1 MSVRAD
7 LHIHTTASDGTWTP
21 AELIAEA
28 QKQQL
33 GLIAVTDHDSVANV
47 AEAMTL
53 AAAAGITL
61 LPAAEICST
70 KEDLSFHILG
80 YGIDIHNKQ
89 LLELMQHNEALLEQ
103 KDVDSIHLLARDG
116 WPVDEAEFARYTYDR
131 RRGGWRALSYLIDKG
146 LCTGVGDFFKRIF
159 TPEHDLGFPE
169 FPPISEVIAAIHA
182 AGGAALCAHAAS
194 GFHGPG
200 LERVLDILRT
210 EKFDG
215 FECYHSNHSEE
226 GTQRLLQHCKKHGLL
241 ISGGSDCHGTFVPGR
256 RLGQPLVTADML
268 RLDGLLP
275 QDIK

>member
-21 AELIAEA
+21 AELIDEA

-53 AAAAGITL
+53 AAAAGITV

-116 WPVDEAEFARYTYDR
+116 WPVDEADFARYTYDR
-131 RRGGWRALSYLIDKG
+131 RRGGWRALAYLIDKG
-146 LCTGVGDFFKRIF
+146 LCTGVGDFFQRIF

-169 FPPISEVIAAIHA
+169 FPAISEVITAIHA
-182 AGGAALCAHAAS
+182 AGGAAL
-194 GFHGPG
+194 
-200 LERVLDILRT
+200 
-210 EKFDG
+210 
-215 FECYHSNHSEE
+215 
-226 GTQRLLQHCKKHGLL
+226 
-241 ISGGSDCHGTFVPGR
+241 
-256 RLGQPLVTADML
+256 
-268 RLDGLLP
+268 
-275 QDIK
+275 

>member
-53 AAAAGITL
+53 AATAGITV

-131 RRGGWRALSYLIDKG
+131 RRGGWRALAYLIDKG

-169 FPPISEVIAAIHA
+169 FPPISEVITAIHA
-182 AGGAALCAHAAS
+182 AGGRS
-194 GFHGPG
+194 T
-200 LERVLDILRT
+200 VRT
-210 EKFDG
+210 
-215 FECYHSNHSEE
+215 CC
-226 GTQRLLQHCKKHGLL
+226 QRLSRSRIGARARHPADGE
-241 ISGGSDCHGTFVPGR
+241 IR
-256 RLGQPLVTADML
+256 RL
-268 RLDGLLP
+268 
-275 QDIK
+275 

>member
-131 RRGGWRALSYLIDKG
+131 HRGGWRALAYLIDKG
-146 LCTGVGDFFKRIF
+146 LCTGVSDFFQRIF

-169 FPPISEVIAAIHA
+169 FPAISEVITAIHA
-182 AGGAALCAHAAS
+182 AGGAALCATAPAWS
-194 GFHGPG
+194 
-200 LERVLDILRT
+200 VCST
-210 EKFDG
+210 S
-215 FECYHSNHSEE
+215 C
-226 GTQRLLQHCKKHGLL
+226 
-241 ISGGSDCHGTFVPGR
+241 GR
-256 RLGQPLVTADML
+256 RNSTALNATTPTIRKKEHSACCSIAKSTVCLSAVAATAMVHLCWGDVWDSL
-268 RLDGLLP
+268 WSLP
-275 QDIK
+275 ICCAWTAFCRRM

>member
-53 AAAAGITL
+53 AAAAGITV

-80 YGIDIHNKQ
+80 YSIDVHNKQ

-131 RRGGWRALSYLIDKG
+131 RRGGWRALAYLIDKG
-146 LCTGVGDFFKRIF
+146 LCTGVGDFFQRIF

-169 FPPISEVIAAIHA
+169 FP
-182 AGGAALCAHAAS
+182 AHKRGNYS
-194 GFHGPG
+194 DS
-200 LERVLDILRT
+200 RCRRRNSVRT
-210 EKFDG
+210 
-215 FECYHSNHSEE
+215 CC
-226 GTQRLLQHCKKHGLL
+226 QRLSWSRIGACARHPADGE
-241 ISGGSDCHGTFVPGR
+241 IR
-256 RLGQPLVTADML
+256 RL
-268 RLDGLLP
+268 
-275 QDIK
+275 

>member
-89 LLELMQHNEALLEQ
+89 LLELIQHNEALLEQ

-131 RRGGWRALSYLIDKG
+131 HRGGWRALAYLIDKG
-146 LCTGVGDFFKRIF
+146 LCTGVSDFFQRIF

-169 FPPISEVIAAIHA
+169 FPAISEVITAIHA

-215 FECYHSNHSEE
+215 LNATTPTIRKKEHSACCSIAKSTVCLSAVAATAWYICAGETF
-226 GTQRLLQHCKKHGLL
+226 GTAFGHCR
-241 ISGGSDCHGTFVPGR
+241 ICCAWTAFCR
-256 RLGQPLVTADML
+256 RM
-268 RLDGLLP
+268 
-275 QDIK
+275 

>member
-28 QKQQL
+28 QKQQM

-116 WPVDEAEFARYTYDR
+116 WPVDEE
-131 RRGGWRALSYLIDKG
+131 
-146 LCTGVGDFFKRIF
+146 
-159 TPEHDLGFPE
+159 
-169 FPPISEVIAAIHA
+169 
-182 AGGAALCAHAAS
+182 
-194 GFHGPG
+194 
-200 LERVLDILRT
+200 
-210 EKFDG
+210 
-215 FECYHSNHSEE
+215 
-226 GTQRLLQHCKKHGLL
+226 
-241 ISGGSDCHGTFVPGR
+241 
-256 RLGQPLVTADML
+256 
-268 RLDGLLP
+268 
-275 QDIK
+275 

>member
-131 RRGGWRALSYLIDKG
+131 HRGGWRALAYLIDKG
-146 LCTGVGDFFKRIF
+146 LCTGVSDFFQRIF

-169 FPPISEVIAAIHA
+169 FPAISEVITAIHA

-200 LERVLDILRT
+200 LERVLDILRRNST
-210 EKFDG
+210 ALNATTPTIRKKE
-215 FECYHSNHSEE
+215 HSACCSIAKSTVCLSAVAATAMVHLCRGDVWDSLWSLPICCAW
-226 GTQRLLQHCKKHGLL
+226 TAFC
-241 ISGGSDCHGTFVPGR
+241 R
-256 RLGQPLVTADML
+256 RM
-268 RLDGLLP
+268 
-275 QDIK
+275 

>member
-53 AAAAGITL
+53 ATAAGITL

-131 RRGGWRALSYLIDKG
+131 RRGGWRALAYLIDKG
-146 LCTGVGDFFKRIF
+146 LCTGVGDFFQRIF
-159 TPEHDLGFPE
+159 TPEHDLGFPNSR
-169 FPPISEVIAAIHA
+169 PSA
-182 AGGAALCAHAAS
+182 
-194 GFHGPG
+194 
-200 LERVLDILRT
+200 
-210 EKFDG
+210 
-215 FECYHSNHSEE
+215 
-226 GTQRLLQHCKKHGLL
+226 RLLQQFTLLAAQHCAHMLPAAFTAPDW
-241 ISGGSDCHGTFVPGR
+241 SVCSTSCGR
-256 RLGQPLVTADML
+256 RNSTALSATTPTIRKKERSACCSIVKSTVCLSAAAATAMVHLCRGDVWDSL
-268 RLDGLLP
+268 WSLP
-275 QDIK
+275 ICCAWTAFCRRM